1 MTEIIYVGG
10 PYSNNAPVS
19 KGPSSAEKRI
29 ARFNAV
35 TELARQLIEQGK
47 FVYSPLTMTHPIDVR
62 MKHDPGSDFWVDLD
76 EAFMQH
82 CSSMIVL
89 MLPGWDESS
98 GLKREI
104 AYFESRGLPIEFIK
118 PEDVGISQ
126 GDSDFDEA
134 FR

>member
-10 PYSNNAPVS
+10 PYSNNAPAS
-19 KGPSSAEKRI
+19 NGPSSAAKRI

-35 TELARQLIEQGK
+35 TELARQLIEQGN

-62 MKHDPGSDFWVDLD
+62 MKHDPGSDYWVDFD

-104 AYFESRGLPIEFIK
+104 AYFKARELPIEFIK

-126 GDSDFDEA
+126 SDADFDEA